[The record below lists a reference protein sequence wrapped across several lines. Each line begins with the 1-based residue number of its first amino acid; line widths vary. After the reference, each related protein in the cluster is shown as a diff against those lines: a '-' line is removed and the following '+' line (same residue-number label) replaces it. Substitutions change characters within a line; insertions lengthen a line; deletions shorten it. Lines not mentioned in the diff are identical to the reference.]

1 MIPLA
6 LLTSLASA
14 MAAGLDSPEGSAV
27 VGYIHWRAR
36 WLGGGKLVALGYPNT
51 TPTDA
56 QLREEDPTRVDE
68 LDGEGREVI
77 EEAMARRAWRM
88 TKPRGAVVRW
98 AGTVVGVA

>member
-1 MIPLA
+1 MIPLP
-6 LLTSLASA
+6 LILSLAVA
-14 MAAGLDSPEGSAV
+14 MAAGLDSPEAHVTIGH
-27 VGYIHWRAR
+27 IHWRAR
-36 WLGGGKLVALGYPNT
+36 WLGGGRLVALGYPGVA
-51 TPTDA
+51 PTDA

-98 AGTVVGVA
+98 TGPTMAEA